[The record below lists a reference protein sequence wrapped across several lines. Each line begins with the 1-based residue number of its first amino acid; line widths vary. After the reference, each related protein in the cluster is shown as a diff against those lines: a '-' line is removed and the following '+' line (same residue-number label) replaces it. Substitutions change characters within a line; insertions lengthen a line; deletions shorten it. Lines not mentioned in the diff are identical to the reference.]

1 MYEREQEQGVI
12 SQEAYDL
19 IKIYAERLEQN
30 NVPVIFNLRHLRKIL
45 QIRKSMQRTYFGE
58 EKGKLYKEFKI
69 PKKLGGFRKIEAPVK
84 DLKVRQLWIKEN
96 IIDKVTVSEYA
107 KGFKQNTSIYDNA
120 LPHVNKELVINV
132 DIKDFFPSITY
143 REIFKLFIYLGYTK
157 QVAHLLTKLCTNNE
171 NVLPQ
176 GAPTS
181 PGISNIVLL
190 KLDKR
195 LSELAKK
202 SNCCYTRYA
211 DDITFSGPKSIKA
224 LLPLICSIVEDEG
237 FQINR
242 KKIRLQYSNQ
252 RQEVTGLTVNKKVSL
267 SKAKIKEIENAIY
280 YCQKYGVESHM
291 KRINCEKA
299 YYKEHLYG
307 IAYFCKMIDTEKG
320 ERYLEELDKIEWL
333 Y

>member
-1 MYEREQEQGVI
+1 MYEREKEHGII

-19 IKIYAERLEQN
+19 IKIYAGRLEQN

-45 QIRKSMQRTYFGE
+45 HIHKSMQQTYFGE
-58 EKGKLYKEFKI
+58 GKGSLYKEFRI
-69 PKKLGGFRKIEAPVK
+69 PKKSGGFRKIEAPTN

-96 IIDKVTVSEYA
+96 IIDKVAISQYA
-107 KGFKQNTSIYDNA
+107 KGFKRNTSIYDNA

-143 REIFKLFIYLGYTK
+143 REVFKLYIYLGYTK
-157 QVAHLLTKLCTNNE
+157 QVAHLLAKLCTNSE

-211 DDITFSGPKSIKA
+211 DDITFSGAKSIKS
-224 LLPLICSIVEDEG
+224 LLPLICSIVEEEG
-237 FQINR
+237 YQINR

-267 SKAKIKEIENAIY
+267 SKSTLKEIENAIY

-299 YYKEHLYG
+299 FYKEHLYG
-307 IAYFCKMIDTEKG
+307 IAYFCKMVDIEKG
-320 ERYLEELDKIEWL
+320 ERYLKELDKIEWL